1 MTAQVA
7 AEAKR
12 NLVLEA
18 ALSQNKLEK
27 VAMEAAIYK
36 LRSDLEQSEMA
47 ISSLTVELNDQRK
60 NAE

>member
-12 NLVLEA
+12 NLVLKA

-47 ISSLTVELNDQRK
+47 ISSLTLELNDQRK
-60 NAE
+60 KAE

>member
-36 LRSDLEQSEMA
+36 LQVGSGTE
-47 ISSLTVELNDQRK
+47 
-60 NAE
+60 

>member
-12 NLVLEA
+12 NLMLEA

-47 ISSLTVELNDQRK
+47 ISSLTLELNDQRK
-60 NAE
+60 KAE

>member
-36 LRSDLEQSEMA
+36 LQSDLEQSEMA
-47 ISSLTVELNDQRK
+47 ISSLTLELNDQRK
-60 NAE
+60 KAE

>member
-47 ISSLTVELNDQRK
+47 ISSLTLELNDQRK
-60 NAE
+60 KAE